1 MEIKKKNLERRVI
14 NEEEAISFVD
24 VLGPH
29 IGGEYI
35 DNTYNPFYLNSRK
48 DTCIVI
54 RSAADGYSYG
64 YDTAYLLWKST
75 DKIDYEKL
83 IDTSYTKDNINIKK
97 FSEDSKNLII
107 ELTSSGTYSGKSWTK
122 KFTKSKRKRGL
133 KE

>member
-1 MEIKKKNLERRVI
+1 
-14 NEEEAISFVD
+14 
-24 VLGPH
+24 
-29 IGGEYI
+29 
-35 DNTYNPFYLNSRK
+35 
-48 DTCIVI
+48 
-54 RSAADGYSYG
+54 
-64 YDTAYLLWKST
+64 LLWKST